1 MPRSPVLMFGF
12 EPFLQFKENPSE
24 KIVRSL
30 NGTSVG
36 GRKIIGRIL
45 PVDYGTIEKR
55 ILTEIDS
62 SSPSVV
68 IGTGLAAGRS
78 CLSIEKIAVNYKF
91 SEEPD
96 NKGKLQEGDPID
108 ATAPDG
114 IFSNIKPEEAAGK
127 LNMAGIPAAVSL
139 SAGAYL
145 CNFAMFIIARESARR
160 GFVGGFIHLPC
171 DEEMASKSEYRR
183 FPFMS
188 LDSMKRGVRLVIQH
202 SIESTMQTKGS
213 TSAHAR
219 RRAKS

>member
-1 MPRSPVLMFGF
+1 MPRSPVLLFGF

-30 NGTSVG
+30 NGTSAG

-55 ILTEIDS
+55 ILTDIDR

-78 CLSIEKIAVNYKF
+78 SLSIEKIAVNYKF

-96 NKGKLQEGDPID
+96 NKGKLQEGSHID

-114 IFSNIKPEEAAGK
+114 IFSNIEPEEAARR
-127 LNMAGIPAAVSL
+127 LNRAGIPAAVSL

-145 CNFAMFIIARESARR
+145 CNFAMFIIAREASRR

-171 DEEMASKSEYRR
+171 DEKMASKSEYRR
-183 FPFMS
+183 FPFMG
-188 LDSMKRGVRLVIQH
+188 LDSMKRGVRSVIEQ
-202 SIESTMQTKGS
+202 SIELTIQAGGMT
-213 TSAHAR
+213 AANAR